1 VITKTAK
8 LTLASVFMTGALAI
22 SPAVA
27 PALAATAVQTVRFS
41 NWATSACLE
50 DTGSDIVTKA
60 CVAYSSTRW
69 NNQIW
74 IIEDSPNGGGRL
86 HLRNWKTGKCLWAEN
101 TGPNGVRGSSSCGNG
116 TSMDWVVRNNL
127 IEAVSRGYNDL
138 YDQAS
143 NSDVR
148 IAATVNPVNYSRWSQ
163 TSASPK

>member
-1 VITKTAK
+1 MIKKTAK
-8 LTLASVFMTGALAI
+8 LGLASVLATGAFAI
-22 SPAVA
+22 SPASA
-27 PALAATAVQTVRFS
+27 PALAAAPAQFVRFS

-60 CVAYSSTRW
+60 CVARSSARW

-74 IIEDSPNGGGRL
+74 IVEDSPNGGGRL
-86 HLRNWKTGKCLWAEN
+86 HLKNWKTNKCLWAEN
-101 TGPNGVRGSSSCGNG
+101 TSPNGVREGTCGNG

-127 IEAVSRGYNDL
+127 IESVRRDYANL

-148 IAATVNPVNYSRWSQ
+148 IAATVNPVNYSRWTQ
-163 TSASPK
+163 TAASPK